1 MDPRNTDVSTV
12 FVVTFLAGMQNYMF
26 VLFLCCVLENRYFVS
41 LATIVATTTQLVI
54 MCAVNTEAPSKT
66 RVYATLLLS
75 PTATIAPALRYLM
88 GVKSTPLHELSA
100 GYVYLLQSAF
110 ICLLFTLT
118 LIAWPDRGQLRLR
131 WTPEVQESQGW
142 FNLEFVSVTYASNTA
157 DQNSVYQFNL
167 AVEAGALAYVVGDSK
182 CGVRAV
188 HELATGILR
197 PSAGD
202 VVCLGKAVLG
212 TNYEC
217 GFFDAN
223 IRLMNHMTVGQH
235 LRMVAVFKGLPGSSE
250 ASGVRALLVLFG
262 IQKLAD
268 EDIRALSWASRKI
281 VALACSLIGW
291 PRVVV
296 WHQPFE
302 GLDPFFISRC
312 MRVIDHLRND
322 DVAILITTKALRRLP
337 VHVSSRSNTKL
348 VFLRDGYTQ
357 FQTNDI
363 RSLVSQAF

>member
-1 MDPRNTDVSTV
+1 MV
-12 FVVTFLAGMQNYMF
+12 FVVTFLAGMQNFMF

-41 LATIVATTTQLVI
+41 LATLVATTTQLVI
-54 MCAVNTEAPSKT
+54 MCAVNIESPSKT

-75 PTATIAPALRYLM
+75 PTATIAPALRYLI
-88 GVKSTPLHELSA
+88 GINSTPLHQLRP
-100 GYVYLLQSAF
+100 GYVYTLQSAF

-118 LIAWPDRGQLRLR
+118 LIAWPDRGHLRLR
-131 WTPEVQESQGW
+131 RTSEGQDSHGW
-142 FNLEFVSVTYASNTA
+142 FNLEFVSVTYASNSVN
-157 DQNSVYQFNL
+157 QNSVYQFNL
-167 AVEAGALAYVVGDSK
+167 AVEAGAVAYVVGDSK

-217 GFFDAN
+217 GFFDSH
-223 IRLMNHMTVGQH
+223 IRLMNHMTVEQH
-235 LRMVAVFKGLPGSSE
+235 LRMVAVFKGLPRSSE
-250 ASGVRALLVLFG
+250 ASGIRTLLVLFG
-262 IQKLAD
+262 IQKLANQN
-268 EDIRALSWASRKI
+268 IRNLSWASRKI
-281 VALACSLIGW
+281 VALACSLVGW
-291 PRVVV
+291 PKVVA

-302 GLDPFFISRC
+302 GLDPFFVSRC
-312 MRVIDHLRND
+312 MRVIDHLRNE

-357 FQTNDI
+357 FQTNDV
-363 RSLVSQAF
+363 RSLVSQAC